1 MLVTTSPTSS
11 SHPTSQLPRRIHR
24 SNHAHAVAS
33 LVNHVAN
40 VVSSAFSVVYADYTV
55 SVSTYKQLTIA
66 SMIRACTIYFLR
78 INMHEQSTFFLDAR
92 RRVWKEGA
100 V

>member
-1 MLVTTSPTSS
+1 
-11 SHPTSQLPRRIHR
+11 
-24 SNHAHAVAS
+24 
-33 LVNHVAN
+33 AN
-40 VVSSAFSVVYADYTV
+40 VVSSAFSDVSADRTV
-55 SVSTYKQLTIA
+55 SLSIYKQLTIA

-78 INMHEQSTFFLDAR
+78 INMREQSTFFLDAR